1 MKGISGELS
10 RREFLHGV
18 AGLASTAAIMS
29 PLSVGPALA
38 ADKLTYITS
47 FGLVVDFAPDLNM
60 HSGGHL
66 EKQGFTSDVI
76 SGRGSSNAI
85 QALVADQAKF
95 TRLGAMEILRAISK
109 GEVDL
114 VSVATVYQRSSFS
127 LVHSSESKL
136 GSLNDLVGKTVGIM
150 SVGGISENFL
160 DVMLINQGVDPTSVK
175 REVVGNNP
183 GNFELVKLGRIDAFM
198 SSTGTNIA
206 MKLAGLPFNAIGTDD
221 FAAMPGQC
229 YVTLRETV
237 EKQPELVQRF
247 VNAADA
253 SVREFMTID
262 AGVLYDRLKA
272 DFDIGGDRAAAI
284 AGMEGF
290 RGLVGAPGDKHVLTN
305 NAELWAS
312 GAEALAKSGLAKVPD
327 VTKAYTNAFVDKL

>member
-10 RREFLHGV
+10 RREFLHGA
-18 AGLASTAAIMS
+18 AGLASAAAIMS
-29 PLSVGPALA
+29 PWSVGSALA
-38 ADKLTYITS
+38 AEKLTYITS

-60 HSGGHL
+60 HSGGHF
-66 EKQGFTSDVI
+66 EKQGFKSDVI
-76 SGRGSSNAI
+76 AGRGSSNAI

-109 GEVDL
+109 GEVEL
-114 VSVATVYQRSSFS
+114 VAVATVYQRSSFS
-127 LVHSSESKL
+127 LVHSSESQVN
-136 GSLNDLVGKTVGIM
+136 SLNDLVGKTVGIM

-160 DVMLINQGVDPTSVK
+160 DVMLIKQGLDPASVK

-206 MKLAGLPFNAIGTDD
+206 MKMAGLPFKAISTDD

-237 EKQPELVQRF
+237 EKEPELVQRF

-262 AGVLYDRLKA
+262 AGALYDRLKA
-272 DFDIGGDRAAAI
+272 DFDIGGDRNAAI

-290 RGLVGAPGDKHVLTN
+290 RSLVGAPGNGHVLAN
-305 NAELWAS
+305 HADLWAA
-312 GAEALAKSGLAKVPD
+312 GAEALAKSGLAQVPD
-327 VTKAYTNAFVDKL
+327 VTKAYTNSFVDSL